1 MGDYHECTG
10 VWVMIF
16 MAVTVRVVVNDI
28 HDFDMLGLVHKMV
41 RGGML
46 TSGHF
51 YDQCWYRKCV

>member
-1 MGDYHECTG
+1 MHWG
-10 VWVMIF
+10 VGNDIHGRDVQ
-16 MAVTVRVVVNDI
+16 VVVNDI